1 MKFAPRHTQLV
12 GRMTIR
18 KSESTIILTNE
29 KDVTKFLLVDAVG
42 PDAAK
47 EGIRVGDRVVVTALK
62 NIVLDAGTV
71 YMPLVDEKDVALHV
85 LELSLDSLLVQVA
98 SGKRFVPFDSPDA
111 MESFG
116 APPLVREFEEAA

>member
-1 MKFAPRHTQLV
+1 MFSRILV
-12 GRMTIR
+12 PTDF
-18 KSESTIILTNE
+18 SEHSDMALE
-29 KDVTKFLLVDAVG
+29 HARALATKFGSTLHL
-42 PDAAK
+42 
-47 EGIRVGDRVVVTALK
+47 
-62 NIVLDAGTV
+62 
-71 YMPLVDEKDVALHV
+71 LHV